1 MTAAAALLASVAWGV
16 ADFLGGLKSR
26 SVHVLVVLLLAQV
39 FGLVGI
45 TFVVAVAGNEPP
57 RSALWAALAG
67 LFGTLGLASFYR
79 GMAVGSIS
87 IVAPIAAVGAVVPV
101 VFGIAT
107 GDAVTT
113 AHLAGF
119 ALALAGVALASFE
132 RQEAGAMRIAA
143 GVPWAIAAVIGFGGY
158 YVPMHEASEQDFLWA
173 AFVFRAT
180 VGVAAVAAW
189 LTVRPPFQAAR
200 GHLVAIAAIGTFD
213 TLGNVLFAAA
223 ASRGDV
229 SVVSVLA
236 TLYPVTTVALAALV
250 LSERVDRLQLDRL
263 QLVGVASAL
272 VGVVLISAA

>member
-26 SVHVLVVLLLAQV
+26 SVHVLVVLLLAQIS
-39 FGLVGI
+39 GLLAI
-45 TFVVAVAGNEPP
+45 ALVVAVAGNPPP
-57 RSALWAALAG
+57 RSVLWAALAG

-87 IVAPIAAVGAVVPV
+87 IVAPIAALGAVVPV

-107 GDAVTT
+107 GDDVSRPQ
-113 AHLAGF
+113 LLGF
-119 ALALAGVALASFE
+119 VLALAGVALASFE
-132 RQEAGAMRIAA
+132 RHETGQARLAA

-173 AFVFRAT
+173 ALVFRAT
-180 VGVAAVAAW
+180 VGVVALSAW
-189 LTVRPPFQAAR
+189 LAVRPAIATAR
-200 GHLVAIAAIGTFD
+200 GHLGAIAMIGILD
-213 TLGNVLFAAA
+213 TAGNTLFAAA
-223 ASRGDV
+223 ASLGEV

-250 LSERVDRLQLDRL
+250 LTERIDRL
-263 QLVGVASAL
+263 QLVGVVSAL
-272 VGVVLISAA
+272 GGVVLISAA

>member
-26 SVHVLVVLLLAQV
+26 VVPTLVVLLLAQV
-39 FGLVGI
+39 SGLLGIGLV
-45 TFVVAVAGNEPP
+45 VAAAGNAPP
-57 RSALWAALAG
+57 GPSILWAALAG
-67 LFGTLGLASFYR
+67 VFGTVGLASFYR

-87 IVAPIAAVGAVVPV
+87 IVAPIAAVGAIVPV

-107 GDAVTT
+107 GDEVSRFQ
-113 AHLAGF
+113 LLGF

-132 RQEAGAMRIAA
+132 RQETGQARLAA

-173 AFVFRAT
+173 ALVFRAT
-180 VGVAAVAAW
+180 VAVVAFAAW
-189 LTVRPPFQAAR
+189 LALRPPLRAAR
-200 GHLVAIAAIGTFD
+200 GHLGAIATIGILD
-213 TLGNVLFAAA
+213 TAGNTLFAAA
-223 ASRGDV
+223 ASLGEV

-236 TLYPVTTVALAALV
+236 TLYPVTTVALAAIV
-250 LSERVDRLQLDRL
+250 LSERIDRL

-272 VGVVLISAA
+272 TGVVLISAG

>member
-26 SVHVLVVLLLAQV
+26 AVHVLVVLLLAQV
-39 FGLVGI
+39 FGLLGI
-45 TFVVAVAGNEPP
+45 ALVVAVAGNAPP

-67 LFGTLGLASFYR
+67 LFGALGLASFYR

-107 GDAVTT
+107 GDEVSRAQIV
-113 AHLAGF
+113 GF

-132 RQEAGAMRIAA
+132 RQEVGTMRLAA

-180 VGVAAVAAW
+180 VGVVAFAAW
-189 LTVRPPFQAAR
+189 LAVRPPFRAAR
-200 GHLVAIAAIGTFD
+200 GHLLAIAAIGIFD
-213 TLGNVLFAAA
+213 TLGNALFAAA
-223 ASRGDV
+223 SSRGEV

-236 TLYPVTTVALAALV
+236 TLYPVTTVALAAIV
-250 LSERVDRLQLDRL
+250 LSERVDRLQL
-263 QLVGVASAL
+263 VGVTAAF
-272 VGVVLISAA
+272 VGVVLISAGA